1 MRKSTLGV
9 LLSLL
14 LLAWPALAQEQRG
27 SIQGV
32 VKDNSGAVLPG
43 ATVEAKSTSG
53 AVAAT
58 TTDGNGVY
66 RFPALLIGTYDVTAT
81 MQGFAAAKVANVP
94 VRLGDLKTV
103 DLSLGVGGLSEAV
116 QVSAEA
122 PLIDVKQ
129 STKSTSIR
137 AEQIDLLPH
146 NRDFTS
152 LITQAPGANFEAK
165 FSGTTGYTG
174 VSIDGASAAENRYVM
189 DGMETTDIVHGQNG
203 KNLLA
208 DFVEE
213 VQIKSSGYEAEY
225 GGSTGGVVNVV
236 TKSGSDLFH
245 GSGTLF
251 WQGDATQASP
261 APTLRLKLTN
271 TSQSEYQSYPKDQ
284 FNRYEPGFTLGGPIM
299 KSKMWFFGG
308 YQPALTRTERIVNS
322 TTSGNPNDTHE
333 FDQVR
338 KDQVQ
343 YLTANHTTQLS
354 SKLSTRI
361 AFNNSWSKQEGQ
373 LPTLAGTDAATTVYT
388 KGTTFPNWSL
398 SGRADY
404 VASPSLL
411 LSARVGTF
419 RTDQH
424 DFNVNDV
431 VRYVF
436 SGSTNIG
443 LPGVPADL
451 QHPSGYTNVSSNNG
465 VKQDTVSRNFIQAD
479 ATWYVHGAGE
489 HSIKGGVQIDRRGED
504 IVSGELKNRVTLNW
518 NKPFNTSSGQ
528 AIRGTYGYYSVRSN
542 AVLPQQ
548 GLITQGNVNSNLTGL
563 FIQDAWTVNPKLTI
577 NVGVRTE
584 NENVPAY
591 TTDATNLLGSNPIN
605 FSMADKIAPRAGFA
619 YDLKGDGRSK
629 IYGSWGMFY
638 DIFKLELPQGSF
650 GGQKWIEYY
659 YTLDQPDY
667 TALLTGSGC
676 PPACSGTLIA
686 STNFRLPS
694 LNPGDVQNS
703 IKPMRSQEVAV
714 GFEQQLANSMAVGV
728 RFVHKQLDRGIED
741 TGDIDADDNEVYTIA
756 NPGEGL
762 TQTYNLGEF
771 GALYAGSSGQYTL
784 PKPKRNY
791 NAVEFTLEKRLSNS
805 WFFKGSYTVSKLS
818 GNYPGLAESD
828 ENGRSDPNVGR
839 MYDYP
844 IEMYDGSG
852 KPIDDVLATDRTH
865 YVKLGATYMFKFG
878 TTVGANQ
885 SIASGLPIGPS
896 VGTLGQ
902 HGYPLYYLGRDGAG
916 RTPMYSQTDLYVQHE
931 FKVGGNRRVQLSMNV
946 LNLFNQRATIDRFN
960 NTLNGSAISFDE
972 AAFYAGKVNIQQIIN
987 SGIADGSLTPDPRF
1001 LKDSAFQI
1009 PLLARFGV
1017 RFMF

>member
-27 SIQGV
+27 SIQGA

-43 ATVEAKSTSG
+43 ATVEAKSSSG
-53 AVAAT
+53 ATAAT

-81 MQGFAAAKVANVP
+81 MQGFAAAKTTGVQ

-129 STKSTSIR
+129 STKSTNIR

-152 LITQAPGANFEAK
+152 LITQAPGANFEMK
-165 FSGTTGYTG
+165 FSGTSGYTG

-236 TKSGSDLFH
+236 TKSGSDMFH

-251 WQGDATQASP
+251 WQGDGSQADP
-261 APTLRLKLTN
+261 APTLRLKLADT
-271 TSQSEYQSYPKDQ
+271 TQSEYISYPKDQ
-284 FNRYEPGFTLGGPIM
+284 FNRYEPGITLGGPIM

-308 YQPALTRTERIVNS
+308 YQPALTRIERIVTP
-322 TTSGNPNDTHE
+322 TTSGNPSSPS
-333 FDQVR
+333 FDQVQ
-338 KDQVQ
+338 KQQVQ

-354 SKLSTRI
+354 SKLSTRV
-361 AFNNSWSKQEGQ
+361 AFNNSWSKQEGL
-373 LPTLAGTDAATTVYT
+373 LPTLAGTDAATADYT
-388 KGTTFPNWSL
+388 KGTRFPNWSL

-404 VASPSLL
+404 VASPKLL
-411 LSARVGTF
+411 LSARVGYF

-424 DFNVNDV
+424 DFNVNDA

-436 SGSTNIG
+436 SSSTNIG

-451 QHPSGYTNVSSNNG
+451 QHPSGYSNISSNNG
-465 VKQDTVSRNFIQAD
+465 VAQDTVQRKFVQAD
-479 ATWYVHGAGE
+479 ATWYLHAAGE
-489 HSIKGGVQIDRRGED
+489 HSIKGGVQIDRRGEN
-504 IVSGELKNRVTLNW
+504 IVSGELKNRVTLRW
-518 NKPFNTSSGQ
+518 NQPFNTSTGQ
-528 AIRGTYGYYSVRSN
+528 AIRGSYGYYSVRSN

-548 GLITQGNVNSNLTGL
+548 GLITQGDVNSNLTGL
-563 FIQDAWTVNPKLTI
+563 FIQDAWTVNSKLTV
-577 NVGVRTE
+577 NAGLRTE

-591 TTDATNLLGSNPIN
+591 TVDSTNQLGDSPIK
-605 FSMADKIAPRAGFA
+605 FSMADKLAPRAGFA
-619 YDLKGDGRSK
+619 YDLKGDGCSK
-629 IYGSWGMFY
+629 IYGSWGIFY

-659 YTLDQPDY
+659 YTLDNPVY
-667 TALLTGSGC
+667 TSLLTGNGC
-676 PPACSGTLIA
+676 PPACSGTLIGQ
-686 STNFRLPS
+686 TNFRLPS
-694 LNPGDVQNS
+694 LNPGDVQGG
-703 IKPMRSQEVAV
+703 IKPMRSQELAI
-714 GFEQQLANSMAVGV
+714 GFEQQLSNVMGVGV
-728 RFVHKQLDRGIED
+728 RFIHKQLDRGIED
-741 TGDIDADDNEVYTIA
+741 TGDIDSDDNEVYTIA

-771 GALYAGSSGQYTL
+771 GAFYAGSSGQYTL

-791 NAVEFTLEKRLSNS
+791 NAVEFTLEKRLSNQ
-805 WFFKGSYTVSKLS
+805 WFFKGSYTLSKLS

-828 ENGRSDPNVGR
+828 ESGRSDPNVGR

-844 IEMYDGSG
+844 IEMYDGTG

-885 SIASGLPIGPS
+885 ILASGLPIGPS
-896 VGTLGQ
+896 VGTVGQ
-902 HGYPLYYLGRDGAG
+902 HGYPLFYLGRDGAG
-916 RTPMYSQTDLYVQHE
+916 RTPAFSQTDLYVQHE
-931 FKVGGNRRVQLSMNV
+931 FKVGGQRRMQISLNV

-960 NTLNGSAISFDE
+960 NVFNGSAVSFDE
-972 AAFYAGKVNIQQIIN
+972 AAFYAGQVNIQSLINQQIA
-987 SGIADGSLTPDPRF
+987 SGAAVADPRF
-1001 LKDSAFQI
+1001 LKDNSYQT

-1017 RFMF
+1017 RFLF